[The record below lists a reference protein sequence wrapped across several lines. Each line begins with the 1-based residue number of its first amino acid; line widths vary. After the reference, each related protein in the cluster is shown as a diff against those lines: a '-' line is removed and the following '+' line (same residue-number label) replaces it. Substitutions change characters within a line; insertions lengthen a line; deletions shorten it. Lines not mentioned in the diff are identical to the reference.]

1 MDFVKGQQV
10 LIDGKQVATV
20 LIAQQMKMNNGLKS
34 GKDQCKV
41 VYNTGNA
48 QMSCWIPNKRLTT
61 VTVKF
66 EKKTAED
73 NEKVLATIAETPREK
88 TEWVE
93 QPVIDPVV
101 GSNIIKG
108 VNTAS
113 AHDQADFQG

>member
-1 MDFVKGQQV
+1 MFVKGQQV
-10 LIDGKQVATV
+10 LIDNKQLATV
-20 LIAQQMKMNNGLKS
+20 LVAQEVKMANGLKS
-34 GKDQCKV
+34 GKNQCKV
-41 VYNTGNA
+41 IYNTGVS
-48 QMSCWIPNKRLTT
+48 QMSCWIPNNRLTA
-61 VTVKF
+61 VTIKA

-73 NEKVLATIAETPREK
+73 NQKILEEVNNTPREK

-93 QPVIDPVV
+93 EPVIDPIV